1 VTGWLW
7 DAIVPNVASSMI
19 VATFLYLWYRGVTL
33 RRSARVWGIAGP
45 KPFVGIPSRPPTVV
59 VSTSAISS
67 EGRPMTG
74 IGQVRAIALIMP
86 SIGRA
91 YRSYVEDNNLRM
103 SLGCDVTEDRFG
115 GDLITIGGPKTN
127 EVTAFL
133 LDRIGLPE
141 GFGIASV
148 SDPETGKTV
157 DRILWKGSDARGQ
170 VKGAPAGSQIAL
182 GLVVR
187 CENPIR
193 RRGVLTVLA
202 GAAASGS
209 GTYGT
214 EAAASAVVRDRALRV
229 SRRAALSGRRV
240 GTVALVRAEIGTRGD
255 ILRLLDATVVD
266 VRTFEWAGSPW

>member
-1 VTGWLW
+1 VSEWLW

-19 VATFLYLWYRGVTL
+19 VAAFLYLWYRGITV

-45 KPFVGIPSRPPTVV
+45 KPFVGVPSRPPTIV
-59 VSTSAISS
+59 VSTSAISA
-67 EGRPMTG
+67 GRPMTG

-103 SLGCDVTEDRFG
+103 SLGCDMTEDRFG

-148 SDPETGKTV
+148 TNPETGKTV
-157 DRILWKGSDARGQ
+157 DRIHWKGSDARSQ
-170 VKGAPAGSQIAL
+170 VKGAPAGRKVAL

-240 GTVALVRAEIGTRGD
+240 GTVALVRAEIASRGD
-255 ILRLLDATVVD
+255 ISRLLDATVED
-266 VRTFEWAGSPW
+266 VKTFEWAGSPW